1 MDGLQEMKGDVQ
13 EIRQDIKDIR
23 LEIRGLEMRTAGN
36 EKDIININKQL
47 DKISANTT
55 WILRLIIGGIIGAG
69 SDLPLERW
77 RYVMIEITAMVGAVI
92 GLSQI
97 AKTNGLQTKYIPIF
111 NLTLGIILGVLFLSQ
126 DIKMNIFQGM
136 IIGLSASGL
145 FDHTKII
152 KKDNNR
158 K

>member
-1 MDGLQEMKGDVQ
+1 MRSDVQ
-13 EIRQDIKDIR
+13 EIKQEIKEIR
-23 LEIRGLEMRTAGN
+23 LEVKSLEIRTTGN

-55 WILRLIIGGIIGAG
+55 WILRLIVRGI
-69 SDLPLERW
+69 
-77 RYVMIEITAMVGAVI
+77 VV

-97 AKTNGLQTKYIPIF
+97 VKTIGLQTKYVPLL
-111 NLTLGIILGVLFLSQ
+111 NLTLGIVLGVLFLDG
-126 DIKMNIFQGM
+126 DIKTNVFQGI

-145 FDHTKII
+145 FDHTKIM
-152 KKDNNR
+152 KKDVDS